1 MAYLERLQDEK
12 NQVVVRMQELGK
24 VESMTAEQSAE
35 WDRLNERFD
44 AIGKEMAEETAAR
57 AKREQIQ
64 QRLAEIDA
72 QTKEDRNG
80 RRVGIVES
88 DRKASDPEHQ
98 LREANEDPLYAI
110 QGFLRAG
117 KRRMLTERQKQ
128 ACERMGFDP
137 LEGEVEIR
145 SSLSYGNDGLF
156 SRFREVRAGLDV
168 ATSGA
173 GKETIP
179 AGFFA
184 ELDRKML
191 AYDGARQ
198 VARVINTPSGNSL
211 PWPKVDDTGNTGALL
226 AEATTI
232 GTSVDPTF
240 SAVTLGSYKFS
251 SKAVLVSAE
260 LLEDSAFNL
269 SDLISGLLAERLGRV
284 MATYDTTGTGS
295 GQPEGIVAGSAA
307 GKTAASATAFTPDE
321 MIDLMHSVDIAY
333 RNERCGFMMH
343 DTILKTVRKFK
354 DNDGQYIW
362 QPGLQL
368 GAPDRLFGYP
378 VVVNNNMDSA
388 LTTGKKLILFGD
400 FSHFVIRDVGSTR
413 FYRLDELYR
422 GTDQTGFVALRR
434 MDSKMIQSAAV
445 KHLVLA

>member
-80 RRVGIVES
+80 RRVGVVES
-88 DRKASDPEHQ
+88 DRKAADPELQ
-98 LREANEDPLYAI
+98 LREQAEDPLYAI

-117 KRRMLTERQKQ
+117 KRRMLTERQKK

-137 LEGEVEIR
+137 VEGEIEMR
-145 SSLSYGNDGLF
+145 SGVTYGSDGLF
-156 SRFREVRAGLDV
+156 SSLREVRAGLDV
-168 ATSGA
+168 TNSGA

-184 ELDRKML
+184 ELDRKLL
-191 AYDGARQ
+191 AYSGARQ
-198 VARVINTPSGNSL
+198 VARVVNTPSGNSL
-211 PWPKVDDTGNTGALL
+211 PWPKVDDTSNTGALL
-226 AEATTI
+226 SEATTI

-251 SKAVLVSAE
+251 SKAVLISAE

-269 SDLISGLLAERLGRV
+269 SDLIGSLLAERLGRV

-295 GQPEGIVAGSAA
+295 GEPEGIVAGSAA
-307 GKTAASATAFTPDE
+307 GKTAASTTAFTPDE

-333 RNERCGFMMH
+333 RNERCGWMMH
-343 DTILKTVRKFK
+343 DSVMKVVRKFK
-354 DNDGQYIW
+354 DNDGNW
-362 QPGLQL
+362 LFQPGMQL
-368 GAPDRLFGYP
+368 GVPDRLFGFP
-378 VVVNNNMDSA
+378 IAINNNMDSA

-400 FSHFVIRDVGSTR
+400 YSHFVIRDVGATR

-434 MDSKMIQSAAV
+434 MDSKVIQSAAI
-445 KHLVLA
+445 KHLKLA

>member
-1 MAYLERLQDEK
+1 
-12 NQVVVRMQELGK
+12 MQELGK

-72 QTKEDRNG
+72 QTKEERNG

-88 DRKASDPEHQ
+88 ERKASDPEHQ

-226 AEATTI
+226 AEEI
-232 GTSVDPTF
+232 GRAHV
-240 SAVTLGSYKFS
+240 
-251 SKAVLVSAE
+251 
-260 LLEDSAFNL
+260 
-269 SDLISGLLAERLGRV
+269 
-284 MATYDTTGTGS
+284 
-295 GQPEGIVAGSAA
+295 
-307 GKTAASATAFTPDE
+307 
-321 MIDLMHSVDIAY
+321 
-333 RNERCGFMMH
+333 
-343 DTILKTVRKFK
+343 
-354 DNDGQYIW
+354 
-362 QPGLQL
+362 
-368 GAPDRLFGYP
+368 
-378 VVVNNNMDSA
+378 
-388 LTTGKKLILFGD
+388 
-400 FSHFVIRDVGSTR
+400 
-413 FYRLDELYR
+413 
-422 GTDQTGFVALRR
+422 
-434 MDSKMIQSAAV
+434 
-445 KHLVLA
+445 